1 MSKKITLVL
10 FPAIINKFSFCSEEK
25 IVFIDSGELNKL
37 FLQKKDIETVEQ
49 DELLN
54 LFDIDHSE
62 EINKIIKER
71 TEPSLILIN
80 YPNTKN
86 HFNSLNQKLAEEGQK
101 IKNIILFKFNYELIS
116 SIQNEYLICPICER
130 IFKKEEVIKEN
141 ENFACLDDNNYQ
153 FPLEKINKF
162 NEQII
167 SHYLKNSKE
176 LIENFLQENNSSSDI
191 NQLTIGKKEEIF
203 SGEIQKNLLSIIR
216 NI

>member
-1 MSKKITLVL
+1 MLKKIILVL
-10 FPAIINKFSFCSEEK
+10 LPPIINNFNFRSEEK
-25 IVFIDSGELNKL
+25 ITFIDSGKLNKL
-37 FLQKKDIETVEQ
+37 FLQGKDIEKSKNQ

-54 LFDIDHSE
+54 LFDIDRSE
-62 EINKIIKER
+62 EINKIIKEQL
-71 TEPSLILIN
+71 EPSLILIN

-86 HFNSLNQKLAEEGQK
+86 HFNFLNQKLAQEGQK
-101 IKNIILFKFNYELIS
+101 IKNIILFKFNYELIA

-130 IFKKEEVIKEN
+130 IFKKEEVIEN
-141 ENFACLDDNNYQ
+141 ENFACPDDNNYQ
-153 FPLEKINKF
+153 FSLEKINKF

-191 NQLTIGKKEEIF
+191 NQLTISKKEEIF
-203 SGEIQKNLLSIIR
+203 SGEIQKKLLNIIK